1 MCTMN
6 TTKPR
11 TKNLPQ
17 KEKGVNRRQICTEE
31 NDNRKR
37 ETLDEAA
44 KQRRRGELD
53 FTARKMKMTK
63 T

>member
-17 KEKGVNRRQICTEE
+17 KEKRVNRRQIEEICREE
-31 NDNRKR
+31 NDIQKR

-53 FTARKMKMTK
+53 FTARE
-63 T
+63 